1 MNQENRENLDL
12 AAVREKLAGMKG
24 KAYWRGL
31 EEIAETEE
39 FQKWVADEFPNRES
53 LLQVDRRDFL
63 KVMGASLALAGV
75 AGCRFLPEEKMVPYI
90 KAPEEVVAGKP
101 LFFASAMPWRGY
113 ARGVL
118 VTSREG
124 RPIKVDGNPTHPS
137 TLGSSDIWMQASIL
151 DMYDPDRS
159 RNTIHDGDVAPYEE
173 YLKAA
178 RAVLAAPAAA
188 GTAPFRIVTET
199 ITSPTLVAQLN
210 ALTAKHPGV
219 RIHHFEPAGLH
230 NVRAGAQ
237 LAFGRDV
244 DTVYHFDKAAVIL
257 ALDGDFLQPLPGSV
271 RYARDWADRR
281 RVRQSKK
288 DMNRMYAV
296 ESTPT
301 LTGANADHRLPMR
314 ASDVDSF
321 ARAVA
326 AGLGVAGASGA
337 APAGSESFVQ
347 AVVADLKAAG
357 AGAVVVAGEHQSPA
371 VHALAHAMNAALGA
385 VGSTVTY
392 VAPAHVD
399 LTGQPINPADPFA
412 SLKSLVADMQAKQVQ
427 AVLFLGGNPVFTAP
441 ADIPLT
447 ASLKNVP
454 LRAHLGLYEDETSEA
469 CSWHVAESHY
479 LEAWGDLR
487 GHDGTASVVQPL
499 IAPLYESHSAIEII
513 SALAGQPAKGYDLVR
528 AYWQGAQGVAPAN
541 LAASWERWLNA
552 GVIPGTA
559 SAPISV
565 AANANSVP
573 AAPAAAQGIEIILR
587 PDPNI
592 WDGRFVNNGWLQE
605 TVKAVNKLT
614 WDNAVLVSPAMAE
627 RLQHKNHAH
636 IALKLNGKEIS
647 APVWIT
653 PGHPDNSVTVYYGY
667 GRTRA
672 GQVGTDIGFN
682 AYPIRM
688 SGAPDIATGGEVG
701 TSAGWT
707 HLVSPQTQ
715 QTMEDREPARVRT
728 IAEYAA
734 NPEFPK
740 ESEAEEGSEANDLFK
755 KPADHEDWG
764 KEAKP
769 HEYMWGMAI
778 DLNVCIGCNACS
790 MACQAENN
798 IPVVGKEQVAKGR
811 HMNWIR
817 VDRYY
822 EGKDI
827 NNPKY
832 VFQPVP
838 CMQCEKAPCEPVCP
852 VAATVHSHE
861 GLNMMV
867 YNRCV
872 GTRYCSNNCP
882 YKVRRFNFLNYANHH
897 ETPVLKLLNNPE
909 VTVRGRGVMEKCT
922 YCVQRINHARI
933 DAKIANN
940 GEGEAIKLV
949 GKNATDQTPG
959 VLMTACQQACPTKAI
974 SFGAINR
981 MDSEVTQWKREPTN
995 YDLLADL
1002 NTKPRTSY
1010 LAKLRNPNPAVE
1022 PAQGMESPGNE
1033 AKPASAG

>member
-1 MNQENRENLDL
+1 MNEENLQNLDL
-12 AAVREKLAGMKG
+12 AAIREKLAGMKG
-24 KAYWRGL
+24 QAYWRGL

-39 FQKWVADEFPNRES
+39 FQKWVGDEFPNRES
-53 LLQVDRRDFL
+53 LLQVDRRSFL
-63 KVMGASLALAGV
+63 KVMGASLALAGM
-75 AGCRFLPEEKMVPYI
+75 AGCRFLPDEHMVPYV
-90 KAPEEVVAGKP
+90 KAPEEVVAGTP
-101 LFFASAMPWRGY
+101 LFYASAMPWRGY
-113 ARGVL
+113 AKGVL

-124 RPIKVDGNPTHPS
+124 RPINVQGNPTHPS

-159 RNTIHDGDVAPYEE
+159 KNTLQDGNVAPYEDF
-173 YLKAA
+173 LKAA
-178 RAVLAAPAAA
+178 RAALAASATP
-188 GTAPFRIVTET
+188 GTAPFRILMEST
-199 ITSPTLVAQLN
+199 TSPSLAAQLQ
-210 ALTAKHPGV
+210 ALAARYPGV
-219 RIHHFEPAGLH
+219 RIHEYEPAGLH
-230 NVRAGAQ
+230 NARGGAQ

-244 DTVYHFDKAAVIL
+244 DTVYHFDKATVIL
-257 ALDGDFLQPLPGSV
+257 ALDGDFLQTMPGSV

-314 ASDVDSF
+314 AVDVDGF

-326 AGLGVAGASGA
+326 AGLGLAGAAGT
-337 APAGSESFVQ
+337 APAGSEKFVQ

-357 AGAVVVAGEHQSPA
+357 AGALVVPGEHQTPA
-371 VHALAHAMNAALGA
+371 VHALAHAMNALLGA
-385 VGSTVTY
+385 VGSTVAY
-392 VAPAHVD
+392 AAPARAD
-399 LTGQPINPADPFA
+399 LTGQPVNPADPFA
-412 SLKSLVADMQAKQVQ
+412 SLKSLVTDMQAGQVK
-427 AVLFLGGNPVFTAP
+427 AVLLLGGNPVFTAP
-441 ADIPLT
+441 VDIPF
-447 ASLKNVP
+447 ADALKNVP
-454 LRAHLGLYEDETSEA
+454 LRAHLGHYEDETSTV
-469 CSWHVAESHY
+469 CNWHVAESHY

-487 GHDGTASVVQPL
+487 GHDGTACIVQPL
-499 IAPLYESHSAIEII
+499 IAPLYESHSAIEVIA
-513 SALAGQPAKGYDLVR
+513 ALAGNPQTGYNLVR
-528 AYWQGAQGVAPAN
+528 SYWQGAQSVAPAVM
-541 LAASWERWLNA
+541 AATWERWLNE

-559 SAPISV
+559 SAPITV
-565 AANANSVP
+565 TAKP
-573 AAPAAAQGIEIILR
+573 AGEPAPPIPAQGVEVIFR
-587 PDPNI
+587 PDPNV

-605 TVKAVNKLT
+605 TPKAVNKLT

-627 RLQHKNHAH
+627 RLKLQNHAH
-636 IALKLNGKEIS
+636 IAVKRNGKEVS

-672 GQVGTDIGFN
+672 GQVGTDIGYN
-682 AYPIRM
+682 GYAIRT
-688 SGAPDIATGGEVG
+688 SDTPDFATGGNVG
-701 TSAGWT
+701 TSIGWT

-715 QTMEDREPARVRT
+715 QTMEDREPARVRK
-728 IAEYAA
+728 IADYTAH
-734 NPEFPK
+734 PEFKPEGGEGEPAPDD
-740 ESEAEEGSEANDLFK
+740 ESNDLFK

-764 KEAKP
+764 KEGLSGT
-769 HEYMWGMAI
+769 HMTEYKWGMAI

-790 MACQAENN
+790 MACQSENN

-822 EGKDI
+822 AGGID
-827 NNPKY
+827 NPEI

-838 CMQCEKAPCEPVCP
+838 CMHCEKAPCEPVCP

-861 GLNMMV
+861 GLNMMI

-940 GEGEAIKLV
+940 GEGAAIRMV
-949 GKNATDQTPG
+949 GKTATDQTPG

-981 MDSEVTQWKREPTN
+981 MDTEVAQWKKEPAN
-995 YDLLADL
+995 YDLLDDL

-1010 LAKLRNPNPAVE
+1010 LARIRNPNPALE
-1022 PAQGMESPGNE
+1022 PAGSTVNE
-1033 AKPASAG
+1033 

>member
-1 MNQENRENLDL
+1 L

-39 FQKWVADEFPNRES
+39 FQKWVADEFPNRET

-75 AGCRFLPEEKMVPYI
+75 AGCRFLPDEKMVPYI
-90 KAPEEVVAGKP
+90 KAPEEVVPGKP
-101 LFFASAMPWRGY
+101 LFFASAMPWLGY
-113 ARGVL
+113 AKGVL

-159 RNTIHDGDVAPYEE
+159 KNTLRDGDVAPYEDF
-173 YLKAA
+173 LKAA
-178 RAVLAAPAAA
+178 RAALAAPAAPGA
-188 GTAPFRIVTET
+188 APFRIVTET
-199 ITSPTLVAQLN
+199 ITSPTLIAQLN
-210 ALTAKHPGV
+210 ALKARYPGV
-219 RIHHFEPAGLH
+219 RIHHFEATGLH

-244 DTVYHFDKAAVIL
+244 DTVYHFDKAAVVL
-257 ALDGDFLQPLPGSV
+257 ALDGDFLQGMPGSV

-281 RVRQSKK
+281 RVRLSKK
-288 DMNRMYAV
+288 DMSRMYAV

-301 LTGANADHRLPMR
+301 LTGANADHRLPAR
-314 ASDVDSF
+314 AGDVDAV
-321 ARAVA
+321 ARAIA
-326 AGLGVAGASGA
+326 AGLGVPGVSGVAPQGAEA
-337 APAGSESFVQ
+337 FVQ
-347 AVVADLKAAG
+347 GVVADLKAAG
-357 AGAVVVAGEHQSPA
+357 AGAAVVGPGDQQSPA

-392 VAPAHVD
+392 VAPARAD

-412 SLKSLVADMQAKQVQ
+412 SLKSLVADMQAGQVK

-441 ADIPLT
+441 VDIPL
-447 ASLKNVP
+447 ADALKNVP
-454 LRAHLGLYEDETSEA
+454 LRAHLSHFEDETSAA
-469 CSWHVAESHY
+469 CNWHVAESHY

-487 GHDGTASVVQPL
+487 GHDGAACVVQPL
-499 IAPLYESHSAIEII
+499 IAPLYESHSAIEVIA
-513 SALAGQPAKGYDLVR
+513 ALAGQPASGYDLVR
-528 AYWQGAQGVAPAN
+528 AHWQAAKSVPPAN
-541 LAASWERWLNA
+541 LAASWERWLND
-552 GVIPGTA
+552 GVIAGTA
-559 SAPISV
+559 SAPIAV
-565 AANANSVP
+565 TANAAAIP
-573 AAPAAAQGIEIILR
+573 AAPASLSGQTVEVIFR
-587 PDPNI
+587 PDPNV

-605 TVKAVNKLT
+605 TPKIVSKLT
-614 WDNAVLVSPAMAE
+614 WDNAVLVSMAMAQRMKLE
-627 RLQHKNHAH
+627 NHAH
-636 IALKLNGKEIS
+636 ITIKRGNREVS

-653 PGHPDNSVTVYYGY
+653 PGHPDNSVTVFYGY

-672 GQVGTDIGFN
+672 GQVGTDIGYN
-682 AYPIRM
+682 GYAIRT
-688 SGAPDIATGGEVG
+688 SDAADFAADGQLG

-728 IAEYAA
+728 FAEYLAD
-734 NPEFPK
+734 PKFPD
-740 ESEAEEGSEANDLFK
+740 AEEMAEEADESKDLFK
-755 KPADHEDWG
+755 KPADYEDWG
-764 KEAKP
+764 KEAQP

-798 IPVVGKEQVAKGR
+798 IPVVGKEQVARGR

-822 EGKDI
+822 EGKNPD
-827 NNPKY
+827 NPKF

-838 CMQCEKAPCEPVCP
+838 CMHCEKAPCEPVCP

-909 VTVRGRGVMEKCT
+909 VTVRGRGVMEKCS

-933 DAKIANN
+933 EAKIANN
-940 GEGEAIKLV
+940 GNGEAIKMV
-949 GKNATDQTPG
+949 GKNATDETPG
-959 VLMTACQQACPTKAI
+959 VLVTACQQACPTKAI

-981 MDSEVTQWKREPTN
+981 ADAEVTAWKKEPTN

-1010 LAKLRNPNPAVE
+1010 LARLRNLNPAVE
-1022 PAQGMESPGNE
+1022 PAERAESRHGAE
-1033 AKPASAG
+1033 